1 MLYPE
6 PKTRVCQSAFGSIV
20 FSLLISPFILHSSSS
35 HLTGLEVVGSNT
47 LRAKVWKC
55 GLFLGSTVV
64 CGWKKNRQQLP
75 FSWVREEISNLDM
88 CSKKT
93 KFPLRLLT
101 QFPRQSPD
109 FSLLSTPNKLF
120 SDTWNSF
127 TSPYYHKQ
135 DQPSGFF
142 FHDPYNPLTHTLWS
156 QNYVSC
162 KIRLYKVESAQ
173 IVSETFANSPF

>member
-20 FSLLISPFILHSSSS
+20 FSLLISSFILHSSSS

-93 KFPLRLLT
+93 NFPSGYWHNLPGKPQT
-101 QFPRQSPD
+101 FP
-109 FSLLSTPNKLF
+109 FEHIPNKLF
-120 SDTWNSF
+120 FRHLKKFHRLLTD
-127 TSPYYHKQ
+127 YKQ
-135 DQPSGFF
+135 NLPSNFF
-142 FHDPYNPLTHTLWS
+142 MIHT
-156 QNYVSC
+156 
-162 KIRLYKVESAQ
+162 IH
-173 IVSETFANSPF
+173 